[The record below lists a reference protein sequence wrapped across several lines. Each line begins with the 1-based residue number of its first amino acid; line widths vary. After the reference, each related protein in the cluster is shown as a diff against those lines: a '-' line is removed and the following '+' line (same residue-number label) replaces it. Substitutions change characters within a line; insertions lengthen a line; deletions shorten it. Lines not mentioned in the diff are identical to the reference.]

1 MVGLRSRLRCAEFRH
16 RLSRLDRGFSSRCT
30 QEPLSTAHEPP
41 KSAQDGP
48 RGRHGRFPA
57 AQEPPRAQLGGTQD
71 SQKPAKT
78 LYCRR
83 FFWFRLTATREPP
96 SPHQEAPKSLPGRPR
111 SRPRAAQEPSRRP
124 KSRQEP
130 PRTPPRAPRRAPGSL
145 RCAGFRH
152 RFSQFHRC
160 FSSRGPQEPPRT
172 ARKPKTACPRGPEA
186 RNLMIMLS
194 ENHCS
199 KSLPRPLQARRA
211 EDMIH

>member
-1 MVGLRSRLRCAEFRH
+1 MARIRARLGPAEFRH
-16 RLSRLDRGFSSRCT
+16 RFSRLDRYFSSTGT

-57 AQEPPRAQLGGTQD
+57 AQEPPRAHPGGTQEA
-71 SQKPAKT
+71 QKPAKT

-83 FFWFRLTATREPP
+83 FFWFRLNATREPP
-96 SPHQEAPKSLPGRPR
+96 RPHQEAPKSPPGRPR
-111 SRPRAAQEPSRRP
+111 SRPRAAQEPPRRP

-130 PRTPPRAPRRAPGSL
+130 PRTPPRALRRAPEAVV
-145 RCAGFRH
+145 RADFRH
-152 RFSQFHRC
+152 RFSQLHRC

-186 RNLMIMLS
+186 RNLTIMLS
-194 ENHCS
+194 EITVQKVCRDRS
-199 KSLPRPLQARRA
+199 RPDAQRT
-211 EDMIH
+211 